1 MKKHFLSFAVAL
13 SSLLFVSSCSQY
25 DWEDFINNPGGEN
38 HLPDEVLITEKNL
51 FPEGLAYDQSFNRY
65 LVTSFTRGNIGQV
78 TDRGDY
84 RVFVDDDTLVSTVAL
99 YLDVLRK
106 RVLVTVSDIGQSEKS
121 SPETIRQLA
130 ALAAYD
136 LTSGKRI
143 FYTRLDPLVAEGE
156 HFANEVTIDAEGNA
170 YVTDSFV
177 GVIYRVDVA
186 GNASIYYQDEA
197 LVPAPGEYGLNGIA
211 YDPRGYLLVAKTDE
225 NKLFRFPINHP
236 SAYDEI
242 SLPVTPMD
250 PDGITLK
257 SLNEMVLVANDF
269 GGPEGAVF
277 TFKTNDTWESVSLVD
292 TFKTGAVF
300 PTNPTLRQGVPYVI
314 YAHLDELLAE
324 VDRTTFRIVK
334 VE

>member
-1 MKKHFLSFAVAL
+1 MKKHFLLFTLTL
-13 SSLLFVSSCSQY
+13 SSLLFVSSCSYY
-25 DWEDFINNPGGEN
+25 DWEDINRPTEKSN
-38 HLPDEVLITEKNL
+38 LPEEVVITEKNL
-51 FPEGLAYDQSFNRY
+51 FPEGLAYDQFFDRY

-78 TDRGDY
+78 TDGGNY
-84 RVFVDDDTLVSTVAL
+84 QVFVDDDTLVSTVAL
-99 YLDVLRK
+99 YLDALRK

-136 LTSGKRI
+136 LVSGKRI
-143 FYTRLDPLVAEGE
+143 FYTRLDPLVAGE
-156 HFANEVTIDAEGNA
+156 HFANEVTIDPEGNA

-177 GVIYRVDVA
+177 GVIYRVDTA
-186 GNASIYYQDEA
+186 GNASVYYQDEDLA
-197 LVPAPGEYGLNGIA
+197 PAPGEYGLNGVA

-225 NKLFRFPINHP
+225 NKLFRFPIDNP
-236 SAYDEI
+236 SAYNEVR
-242 SLPVTPMD
+242 LPVTPMD

-257 SLNEMVLVANDF
+257 RLNEMVLVANDF

-277 TFKTNDTWESVSLVD
+277 TFKTHDAWESVALVD

-300 PTNPTLRQGVPYVI
+300 PTNPTLRRGVPYVI